1 MTAEALALLWWLP
14 IGIVLVWGGIAI
26 ILEYLDWKS
35 RDRWTL
41 PSDRLVIRPPA
52 YRDMRK

>member
-1 MTAEALALLWWLP
+1 MEVIALLWWLP
-14 IGIVLVWGGIAI
+14 PLIVIVWGGIAFL
-26 ILEYLDWKS
+26 LELRDHRA

>member
-1 MTAEALALLWWLP
+1 MTFLIYLWWLP
-14 IGIVLVWGGIAI
+14 PLIVIVWGGLAVYFE
-26 ILEYLDWKS
+26 LRDHRA

>member
-1 MTAEALALLWWLP
+1 MEVIALLWWLP
-14 IGIVLVWGGIAI
+14 IVIVLAWGAIALL
-26 ILEYLDWKS
+26 LEYFDW
-35 RDRWTL
+35 RDRTRWTL

>member
-1 MTAEALALLWWLP
+1 ML
-14 IGIVLVWGGIAI
+14 IVVVCGGAAVY
-26 ILEYLDWKS
+26 LEYRDWRA

>member
-1 MTAEALALLWWLP
+1 MTALAYIWWIP
-14 IGIVLVWGGIAI
+14 PAIVIGWGGLAVY
-26 ILEYLDWKS
+26 LEWREWKA

-52 YRDMRK
+52 YRDMRE